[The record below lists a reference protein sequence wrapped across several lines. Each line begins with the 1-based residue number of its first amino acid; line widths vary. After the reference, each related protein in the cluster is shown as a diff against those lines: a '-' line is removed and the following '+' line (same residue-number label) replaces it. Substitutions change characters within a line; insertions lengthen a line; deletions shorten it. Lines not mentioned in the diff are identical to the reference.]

1 MVIILQSFYSQ
12 NFGFLI
18 VHKAVGGGLPLKFL
32 GQGDDWG
39 HDQTNNILYEIG
51 HLNSRTPQPNG
62 WSDLAV
68 DWLTPEMM
76 DRRVRYIIQLSPKLE
91 YKFKFDPDEY
101 AECFFWKSSPE
112 AAEVKAAPTFYTSHV

>member
-1 MVIILQSFYSQ
+1 MTMTE
-12 NFGFLI
+12 
-18 VHKAVGGGLPLKFL
+18 
-32 GQGDDWG
+32 
-39 HDQTNNILYEIG
+39 DQTNNILYEMG

-91 YKFKFDPDEY
+91 YKLKFDPDEY
-101 AECFFWKSSPE
+101 AVNFFGKDSPE
-112 AAEVKAAPTFYTSHV
+112 AAEVKAAPTFTRACLKIFCHPKFMRT